1 MQTRIYVTKTKKKR
15 KVVLLFFLLK
25 NINKHRHTERKTR
38 KVLNTKGS
46 VSTYQRTTHMI
57 NLCWIYKS
65 I

>member
-15 KVVLLFFLLK
+15 KVLLLFFL
-25 NINKHRHTERKTR
+25 NKHRHTERKTR
-38 KVLNTKGS
+38 KVLNMKGS

>member
-15 KVVLLFFLLK
+15 KVVLLFFFK
-25 NINKHRHTERKTR
+25 QTPTHTERKTR
-38 KVLNTKGS
+38 KVLNMKGS

-57 NLCWIYKS
+57 NLLDIYKS